1 MLEERK
7 HRRAIRG
14 DLVICLDTG
23 SVGIVLEEYPDRN
36 TYLVSFPHGSYRC
49 EREDFDILKS
59 GVPLQC
65 FNTLEN

>member
-1 MLEERK
+1 MSEKRK

-23 SVGIVLEEYPDRN
+23 SVGIVLEEYRDRN
-36 TYLVSFPHGSYRC
+36 TYLVSFPHGAYRC

-59 GVPLQC
+59 GVSLQC